1 MARESPFSR
10 PGVTEPSRFFSCH
23 SPPKNCARRWPSESR
38 TRCWAPRR
46 AECPASPEL
55 TMTSAKNILLV
66 EADHVIEGWLCQILR
81 AEAFNVSV
89 ARSLQEASMRLGPPA
104 APLDAG

>member
-1 MARESPFSR
+1 
-10 PGVTEPSRFFSCH
+10 
-23 SPPKNCARRWPSESR
+23 
-38 TRCWAPRR
+38 
-46 AECPASPEL
+46 
-55 TMTSAKNILLV
+55 MTSAKNILLV